1 MNGANA
7 IAKIL
12 KLEGVECIACFPASE
27 LIAPIRNEGIRT
39 IISRQ
44 ERVAVDIQSGYA
56 RVSNGRRIGVCT
68 MQEGVG
74 IENSFAGIAQASA
87 DSVPILVLPGQPD
100 QHRSGIYPT
109 YFDAMNVFKTVA
121 KWVDRINFPD
131 RVPEMLRR
139 AFTYLRN
146 GRRRPVVLEVP
157 QDVATAEF
165 ADANLSYTPV
175 LEHRTCADS
184 EDVKKV
190 LRVLL
195 NAKNPILYVGEGV
208 FYSQA
213 WEELREFAELT
224 QIPVMTTIKGKSAFP
239 EDHPLSLGYGGNTAT
254 KAVHKFLAEADLVFS
269 IGSSLTSWW
278 LAAPVPKGK
287 VICQLTTDEYD
298 INKDYA
304 TDFPLIGDAKL
315 VLRQLIDEIKR
326 SGTGRAENRDL
337 IERIKAVKD
346 DWLKEWMP
354 RLTSNE
360 TPINP
365 YRVIWDFMHTVD
377 RQRTIV
383 THDSGHPRDQLAP
396 FYEALTPR
404 GYVGWGNATTLG
416 FSLGAA
422 MGAKLAEPSNMAV
435 NFMGDAAIGMVGM
448 DFETA
453 VREKIPVMTIVLNN
467 SVLSGYGAPGGVWNL
482 KPSVLRF
489 SGDYAKLAE
498 ALGGYGES
506 VEEPDEIIPAI
517 KRAKK
522 AVDSGRPA
530 LLNMVTREELA
541 LPKYW

>member
-1 MNGANA
+1 LNA
-7 IAKIL
+7 AEGIARIL
-12 KLEGVECIACFPASE
+12 KLEGVECIACFPASD

-39 IISRQ
+39 VIPRH
-44 ERVAVDIQSGYA
+44 ERVAVDIQNGYA
-56 RVSNGRRIGVCT
+56 RVSNGTKIGVCT

-74 IENSFAGIAQASA
+74 IENAFAGIAQAFA
-87 DSVPILVLPGQPD
+87 DSVPILALPGQPS
-100 QHRSGIYPT
+100 QHRSGIYPN
-109 YFDAMNVFKTVA
+109 YFDAMNVFKTLT

-131 RVPEMLRR
+131 RVPEMMRR

-146 GRRRPVVLEVP
+146 GRRGPVVLEVP
-157 QDVATAEF
+157 EDVANAEF
-165 ADANLSYTPV
+165 DDTNLSYTPV
-175 LEHRTCADS
+175 QEHRTCADS
-184 EDVKKV
+184 EDVK
-190 LRVLL
+190 RVVGALL
-195 NAKNPILYVGEGV
+195 NAKHPILHAGEGV
-208 FYSQA
+208 FYSRA

-239 EDHPLSLGYGGNTAT
+239 EDHPLSLGYGGNTST
-254 KAVHKFLAEADLVFS
+254 KAVYEFLAEADLVFS

-287 VICQLTTDEYD
+287 VICQLTIDEYD

-304 TDFPLIGDAKL
+304 IDFPLLGDAKL
-315 VLRQLIDEIKR
+315 VLRQLIDEITR
-326 SGTGRAENRDL
+326 SGSGRNEKRDL
-337 IERIKAVKD
+337 IERIKRLKD
-346 DWLKEWMP
+346 EWLKEWMP

-360 TPINP
+360 VPINP
-365 YRVIWDFMHTVD
+365 YRVIWDFMHAVD
-377 RQRTIV
+377 RDKAIV

-416 FSLGAA
+416 FSLGGI
-422 MGAKLAEPSNMAV
+422 MGAKLAEPTKLAV

-467 SVLSGYGAPGGVWNL
+467 SVLSGYGSPGGVWNL

-506 VEEPDEIIPAI
+506 IEKPDEIVPAI

-530 LLNMVTREELA
+530 LLNVVTKEELA
-541 LPKYW
+541 LSKYW